1 MQNGFDENDRPLKNI
16 WRLTWPQ
23 VIMMFFHFW
32 IGFVDVYV
40 AGKLDREVQASLGLI
55 TSCLFFLLII
65 AQATAGGVVAAI
77 SQSIG
82 AGLYRR
88 VQRYVGLSLEL
99 AVGCGALIVVLAY
112 PAKGLL
118 LDLLQVPSQIEGITE
133 YFLEVYLVTLL
144 PYYLLLTANAVFRAR
159 KEVMVPLYVMML
171 VMAVN
176 TVADF
181 GLGLGLWGLPDMG
194 YRGLAWA
201 TFFSVLAGAAMC
213 LVVLWRKSL
222 IRRAS
227 FPPLRWIR
235 PAMAYLWKVAWPGGM
250 MQVLWQSGYL
260 VLFAIV
266 AALPADSIT
275 AMAGMTVGL
284 RIESILFLPGVAFNM
299 TASVLVGHYLG
310 AGRPDEARRY
320 GFRIL
325 GLGVAIIGLFTL
337 GVWQFVDE
345 LAAFLSP
352 EAAVQAEI
360 VNYLFYNMIAI
371 PFTLTSMILGG
382 AMAGA
387 GATLYNLVIFG
398 VTVWFVR
405 LPLAY
410 MLGHVVYA
418 ESTGVW
424 VAQLASQCVQS
435 MVLLYFFAF
444 GNWQRFAL
452 GRRNRN
458 NHAGDAV
465 SPAPMNAKQGT

>member
-1 MQNGFDENDRPLKNI
+1 MQNGFDDNDKPLKVI

-32 IGFVDVYV
+32 IGFVDVLV
-40 AGKLDREVQASLGLI
+40 AGKINREVQASLGLI
-55 TSCLFFLLII
+55 TSCLFFMLII

-82 AGLYRR
+82 AGLYKR

-99 AVGCGALIVVLAY
+99 ALGCGVLIVLVAY
-112 PAKGLL
+112 PAEGLL
-118 LDLLQVPSQIEGITE
+118 IDLLQVPASIEGVTR
-133 YFLEVYLVTLL
+133 YFLEVYLFTLL
-144 PYYLLLTANAVFRAR
+144 PYYLLLIANAVFRAR
-159 KEVMVPLYVMML
+159 KEVMIPLYTMML

-181 GLGLGLWGLPDMG
+181 GLGLGLWGLPNMG
-194 YRGLAWA
+194 YQGLAWA
-201 TFFSVLAGAAMC
+201 TFFSVLAGAVLC
-213 LVVLWRKSL
+213 LVVLWRKGL
-222 IRRAS
+222 IRRES

-235 PAMAYLWKVAWPGGM
+235 PAMAYLIKVAWPAGL

-266 AALPADSIT
+266 AALPVDSVT
-275 AMAGMTVGL
+275 ALAGMTVGL
-284 RIESILFLPGVAFNM
+284 RIEAILFLPGVAFNM

-310 AGRPDEARRY
+310 AGRPAEARSY

-325 GLGVAIIGLFTL
+325 GLGVAIISLFTL
-337 GVWQFVDE
+337 GVWQFVHP

-352 EAAVQAEI
+352 DAAVQAEI
-360 VNYLFYNMIAI
+360 VNYLAYNMLAI

-382 AMAGA
+382 AMVGA
-387 GATLYNLVIFG
+387 GATVYNLAIFG
-398 VTVWFVR
+398 ITVWCVR

-410 MLGHVVYA
+410 VLGHMVYREA
-418 ESTGVW
+418 TGVW
-424 VAQLASQCVQS
+424 VAQLVSQVVQS
-435 MVLLYFFAF
+435 MALLYFFAR

-452 GRRNRN
+452 RRRHRN
-458 NHAGDAV
+458 NGSAAPPVAV
-465 SPAPMNAKQGT
+465 QNQKQGTV

>member
-1 MQNGFDENDRPLKNI
+1 MQNGFDENDKPLKNI

-40 AGKLDREVQASLGLI
+40 AGKLDRDVQASLGLI

-82 AGLYRR
+82 AGLYKR

-99 AVGCGALIVVLAY
+99 AVSCGVLIVILAW
-112 PAKGLL
+112 PVRGLL
-118 LDLLQVPSQIEGITE
+118 LDLLQVPPEIEGITE
-133 YFLEVYLVTLL
+133 YFLEVYLFTLL
-144 PYYLLLTANAVFRAR
+144 PYYLLITANAVFRAR
-159 KEVMVPLYVMML
+159 KEVMVPLWVMML

-201 TFFSVLAGAAMC
+201 TFFAVLAGASLC
-213 LVVLWRKSL
+213 LAVLWRKGL

-235 PAMAYLWKVAWPGGM
+235 PAAAYLWKVAWPGGM

-310 AGRPDEARRY
+310 AGRPDEARSY

-325 GLGVAIIGLFTL
+325 GLGVVIISLFTL

-345 LAAFLSP
+345 LAAILSP
-352 EAAVQAEI
+352 EAAVRAEI

-387 GATLYNLVIFG
+387 GATVYNLYVFG
-398 VTVWFVR
+398 ITVWCVR

-410 MLGHVVYA
+410 VLGHMVLA

-424 VAQLASQCVQS
+424 MAQLASQCVQS
-435 MVLLYFFAF
+435 LVLLYVFAF

-458 NHAGDAV
+458 NMV
-465 SPAPMNAKQGT
+465 PAPATVKQGT